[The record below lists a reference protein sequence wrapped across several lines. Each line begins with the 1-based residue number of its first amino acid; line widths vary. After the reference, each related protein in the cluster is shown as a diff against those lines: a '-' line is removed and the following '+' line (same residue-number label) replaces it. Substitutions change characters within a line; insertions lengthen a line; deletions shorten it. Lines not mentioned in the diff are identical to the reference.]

1 MYHEQSTVTTVQQ
14 LPTSYQNAVAEVD
27 YYGTQVGY
35 FEYNKLNLSKLIL
48 LKTVSEAL
56 HSNNE
61 KSSNLLQ
68 PLVTQLVAPIKIKI
82 HSCYLYRAF
91 FWWKTM
97 ALWMSSSDLMP
108 RARGISTTWTARWMC
123 PGGDIPPGA
132 SAVCAGWPGL
142 GWKPLQCE

>member
-14 LPTSYQNAVAEVD
+14 LPTSYQNAVAEED
-27 YYGTQVGY
+27 YCGTQVGY
-35 FEYNKLNLSKLIL
+35 SEYNKLNLSILIL

-61 KSSNLLQ
+61 QSSNLLQ
-68 PLVTQLVAPIKIKI
+68 PLVTQLVALIKIKI

-108 RARGISTTWTARWMC
+108 E
-123 PGGDIPPGA
+123 PGVYQLPGRPSGDIPPGA
-132 SAVCAGWPGL
+132 SVVSAGWPGL
-142 GWKPLQCE
+142 GWKPLQ

>member
-1 MYHEQSTVTTVQQ
+1 MV
-14 LPTSYQNAVAEVD
+14 
-27 YYGTQVGY
+27 QVGY
-35 FEYNKLNLSKLIL
+35 SEYNKLNLSKLIM

-61 KSSNLLQ
+61 QSSNLLQ
-68 PLVTQLVAPIKIKI
+68 PLVTQLVALIKIKI

-108 RARGISTTWTARWMC
+108 RARGISTTWTARWRYSTRSLSSMC
-123 PGGDIPPGA
+123 GVA
-132 SAVCAGWPGL
+132 RTRVETSAA
-142 GWKPLQCE
+142 